1 MKAQAFKT
9 AKDLEIYSL
18 QIQLEA
24 LTNAYNELLKMHNG
38 MLDSTINKLTLIN
51 NATTKQGE

>member
-1 MKAQAFKT
+1 MKAQVFKT
-9 AKDLEIYSL
+9 TKDLEIYSL

-38 MLDSTINKLTLIN
+38 MLDSTINKLTLVN
-51 NATTKQGE
+51 DTATKQGE